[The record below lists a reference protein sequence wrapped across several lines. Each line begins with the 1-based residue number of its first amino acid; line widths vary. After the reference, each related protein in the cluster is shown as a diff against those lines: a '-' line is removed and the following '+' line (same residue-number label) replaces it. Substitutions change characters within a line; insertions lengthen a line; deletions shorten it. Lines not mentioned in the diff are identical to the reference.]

1 MIQRRRRIAAGG
13 LLAVVMLT
21 LFVSTIRVS
30 AIPDN
35 VKIAGVDVSGMD
47 YETAR
52 AALAPKIDAT
62 LGKIVH
68 FRSTDDPD
76 LLIEL
81 PANTLSSGPD
91 FEEAFEAARS
101 SRGRFARLMSRFGI
115 AGQKDIVLHYHL
127 LPSAVATVSDR
138 AEANL
143 GAQPVSAEVV
153 MAGRQI
159 QVREG
164 HEGRSVDR
172 VLLADRLQMLGD
184 TIDVPVQV
192 IAPQVTTATAQ
203 AAADRAES
211 MRSKGREVTF
221 KDRSAILAAGVI
233 TKALTFTTRGPDI
246 VVGLKAEPLRAALSK
261 ALGIKERAP
270 ENAKWRLRGEKA
282 QLIAAKMGNRLDTD
296 ALAAAIRA
304 NPAIDVVAARVIQ
317 QKPKRT
323 TDAARKLK
331 ITERI
336 SSFTTPYDCCQN
348 RVVNIGRAAQILD
361 STIIMPGERFSL
373 NDALGERT
381 LARGFMEAPSIE
393 GGEIKPTVGG
403 GVSQVATTMY
413 NAAFFGGLEIISN
426 TPHSFYFPRYPMGRE
441 ATISWQTPDLVFRN
455 NWDAAILLSVATGQ
469 NAITITMYSSKLGRR
484 VETTT
489 GERTNVIKPKTI
501 ERYKPELEPGTEN
514 TIQGKGE
521 PGFSI
526 SYTRR
531 VYKGDELISDRTFY
545 WTYKPENEIIEKGP
559 PKPDE
564 PTTSTSTSTTP
575 TGTTTG
581 TGTGTGT
588 TGTGTGTGT
597 TKTP

>member
-1 MIQRRRRIAAGG
+1 MAAGG
-13 LLAVVMLT
+13 VLGVAMLT
-21 LFVSTIRVS
+21 IFVATIRVGN
-30 AIPDN
+30 IPEN

-62 LGKIVH
+62 LGKIVR
-68 FRSTDDPD
+68 FRSTDDPN

-81 PANTLSSGPD
+81 PANTLSGTANFD
-91 FEEAFEAARS
+91 DAFESARS
-101 SRGRFARLMSRFGI
+101 SRGRFARLLSRFGI
-115 AGQKDIVLHYHL
+115 AGQRDITLRYHL
-127 LPSAVATVSDR
+127 LPSATTTVTDLAEEDLAT
-138 AEANL
+138 
-143 GAQPVSAEVV
+143 QPISAEVA
-153 MAGRQI
+153 MTGSQI

-164 HEGRSVDR
+164 RQGRSVDR
-172 VLLADRLQMLGD
+172 GVLASRMETLPD
-184 TIDVPVQV
+184 TVDVPVR
-192 IAPQVTTATAQ
+192 IIEPQVTTATAK
-203 AAADRAES
+203 AAAARAEA
-211 MRSKGREVTF
+211 MRAKGREVTF
-221 KDRSAILAAGVI
+221 KGRSAILAPGVI
-233 TKALTFTTRGPDI
+233 TKSLTFTNRGSEI
-246 VVGLKAEPLRAALSK
+246 LVGLKPAPLRTAISK

-270 ENAKWRLRGEKA
+270 ENAKWRLRGERA
-282 QLIAAKMGNRLDTD
+282 QLIPAKVGNLLDTK
-296 ALAAAIRA
+296 ALTAAIREHPELDTV
-304 NPAIDVVAARVIQ
+304 PAQVIQ
-317 QKPKRT
+317 QKPART

-361 STIIMPGERFSL
+361 STLIMPGERFSL
-373 NDALGERT
+373 NEALGERT

-413 NAAFFGGLEIISN
+413 NAAFFGGLEIISS
-426 TPHSFYFPRYPMGRE
+426 TPHSFYFPRYPKGRE

-455 NWDAAILLSVATGQ
+455 NWDAAILVSVATGR

-489 GERTNVIKPKTI
+489 GEPANIVKPKTI

-526 SYTRR
+526 SYTRK

-575 TGTTTG
+575 TTTPPSGTGTTTTG
-581 TGTGTGT
+581 TGTS
-588 TGTGTGTGT
+588 
-597 TKTP
+597 TKTTP

>member
-1 MIQRRRRIAAGG
+1 
-13 LLAVVMLT
+13 MLT
-21 LFVSTIRVS
+21 IFVATIRVS
-30 AIPDN
+30 DIPDN

-52 AALAPKIDAT
+52 AALAGKIDAA
-62 LGKIVH
+62 LGKIVQ

-76 LLIEL
+76 LLIDL
-81 PANTLSSGPD
+81 PATTLSSGAD
-91 FEEAFEAARS
+91 FDEAFEAARS

-115 AGQKDIVLHYHL
+115 AGQKDVPLRFTL
-127 LPSAVATVSDR
+127 LPSAVSTVSDR

-143 GAQPVSAEVV
+143 GSQPVAAEVV
-153 MAGRQI
+153 MTGGEIHVHEGRQ
-159 QVREG
+159 
-164 HEGRSVDR
+164 GRSVDR
-172 VLLADRLQMLGD
+172 VLLADRMAHLSD
-184 TIDVPVQV
+184 TVDVPVQIV
-192 IAPQVTTATAQ
+192 EPQITTATAK
-203 AAADRAES
+203 AAAAKAEA

-221 KDRSAILAAGVI
+221 KDRSAILASGVV
-233 TKALTFTTRGPDI
+233 TKALTFTARGSDI
-246 VVGLKAEPLRAALSK
+246 VVGLKSGPLRAALSK

-270 ENAKWRLRGEKA
+270 ENAKWRLRGETA
-282 QLIAAKMGNRLDTD
+282 QLIPAKVGNVLDTN
-296 ALAAAIRA
+296 ALAGALRD
-304 NPAIDVVAARVIQ
+304 NPALDTLTARVIQ
-317 QKPKRT
+317 EKPTRT

-331 ITERI
+331 ITEQI

-373 NDALGERT
+373 NAALGERT

-426 TPHSFYFPRYPMGRE
+426 TPHSFYFPRYPKGRE

-455 NWDAAILLSVATGQ
+455 NWDAAILLSVVTGR

-489 GERTNVIKPKTI
+489 GEPTNVVEPKTI
-501 ERYKPELEPGTEN
+501 ERYKPDLEPGTEN
-514 TIQGKGE
+514 TIQGKGQS
-521 PGFSI
+521 GFSI
-526 SYTRR
+526 SYTRK

-564 PTTSTSTSTTP
+564 PTTSTSGTS
-575 TGTTTG
+575 TGTT
-581 TGTGTGT
+581 TGT
-588 TGTGTGTGT
+588 TGTGTT
-597 TKTP
+597 TTTTP